1 MTSNTRLFL
10 LIKQLISIFK
20 KKFFFTKTNFSDKLF
35 LLFFGFLFGSLFGT
49 FLPSFREK
57 INWDGLITALIIFI
71 LEIISY
77 IVYRSENKTFFLNSL
92 VGISVFTNLKKI
104 FEKGVTIAKLT
115 LKIMQDPEF
124 EQFKT
129 KTVVQPEQ
137 KTFVSSSKTN
147 TLPLKEEAGSPSDPW
162 KSRFKNSQI
171 KQKII
176 FKNLNSFKIGI
187 MLGFFID
194 AFKVGS

>member
-10 LIKQLISIFK
+10 LIKQLINTFK
-20 KKFFFTKTNFSDKLF
+20 KKFFFTKINFSDKLF

-49 FLPSFREK
+49 LLPSFREK
-57 INWDGLITALIIFI
+57 INGDGLITALIIFI

-77 IVYRSENKTFFLNSL
+77 IVYRSENKTFFLNPL
-92 VGISVFTNLKKI
+92 VEINVFTNLKKFFKKAI
-104 FEKGVTIAKLT
+104 TTAKLIF
-115 LKIMQDPEF
+115 KIMQEPKF
-124 EQFKT
+124 EQYKT
-129 KTVVQPEQ
+129 KTMVQPEQ

-147 TLPLKEEAGSPSDPW
+147 LLFLKKEAGDSSDPW
-162 KSRFKNSQI
+162 KNWFKYSKI

>member
-10 LIKQLISIFK
+10 LITQLISTFK
-20 KKFFFTKTNFSDKLF
+20 KNFFFTKINFSDKLF

-49 FLPSFREK
+49 LLPSFREK
-57 INWDGLITALIIFI
+57 INWDGFITALIIFI

-92 VGISVFTNLKKI
+92 IEINVFTNLKKF
-104 FEKGVTIAKLT
+104 FEKSVTIVKLIF
-115 LKIMQDPEF
+115 KKMQEPEF

-129 KTVVQPEQ
+129 KTMVQREQ

-147 TLPLKEEAGSPSDPW
+147 MLSLKKEAGGFSDPW
-162 KSRFKNSQI
+162 KSRLKHSKI
-171 KQKII
+171 KQKVI

>member
-1 MTSNTRLFL
+1 MTSNTKLFL
-10 LIKQLISIFK
+10 LIKQLISTFIK
-20 KKFFFTKTNFSDKLF
+20 KLFFTKTHFSNKLF

-57 INWDGLITALIIFI
+57 INWDGFITALIILI

-77 IVYRSENKTFFLNSL
+77 LVYRSENKHFFLNSL
-92 VGISVFTNLKKI
+92 LEVFGFSHLRKFFAKAI
-104 FEKGVTIAKLT
+104 KIAKST
-115 LKIMQDPEF
+115 FKIRKKAKF
-124 EQFKT
+124 EQFKNET
-129 KTVVQPEQ
+129 TIQREQ
-137 KTFVSSSKTN
+137 KTPLSLSKIN
-147 TLPLKEEAGSPSDPW
+147 LKSP
-162 KSRFKNSQI
+162 FKYSQTR
-171 KQKII
+171 QKLI